1 MKLQRKNVLLFW
13 GWMDLCF
20 ILNFLWWNFS
30 LRRIPIYDEILLFMQ
45 LLGSIHPALAWQFPV
60 RILLVLSI
68 PLSMIL
74 FFKQSRYATAAMWIQ
89 APFRLFFVMPSL
101 FVGVWIINELRIE
114 SVILNLSF
122 LLISEA
128 FKMYTVWR
136 FRK

>member
-20 ILNFLWWNFS
+20 ILDTMWCNFS
-30 LRRIPIYDEILLFMQ
+30 LRRIPIYDDTLAFVQ
-45 LLGSIHPALAWQFPV
+45 LLDSIDPALAWQFPV
-60 RILLVLSI
+60 SILLVLSI

-89 APFRLFFVMPSL
+89 APFRLFFVMPS
-101 FVGVWIINELRIE
+101 FYVGIWLLNKMQIGN
-114 SVILNLSF
+114 VILNLSF
-122 LLISEA
+122 LLLSEA
-128 FKMYTVWR
+128 LKMYTVWR